1 MEPVVIGVDAKPG
14 DTVCV
19 TPTDYGQV
27 PVEGELVCADPYE
40 FAVRRTTDETGTI
53 VTHFPRTGFEL
64 KQVAPSNQES
74 V

>member
-1 MEPVVIGVDAKPG
+1 MVIGIDAKPG
-14 DTVCV
+14 DTVSV

-27 PVEGELVCADPYE
+27 SVEGELVCADPYE

-53 VTHFPRTGFEL
+53 VTHFPRIGFEL
-64 KQVAPSNQES
+64 KRVAPLNKES